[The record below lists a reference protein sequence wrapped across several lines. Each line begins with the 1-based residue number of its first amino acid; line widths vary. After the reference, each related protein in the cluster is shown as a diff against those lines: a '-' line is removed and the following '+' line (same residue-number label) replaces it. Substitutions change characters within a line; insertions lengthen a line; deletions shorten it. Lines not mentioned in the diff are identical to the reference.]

1 MDTKTLEMKTMKA
14 VKPVLLSCLLA
25 LATSL
30 VDAGSIEGTIVFD
43 RKNPHVGLAFL
54 ADAKDGGPDICG
66 SLDQNHGQFSEKL
79 VVGKDGCEVAFSN
92 SDVMD
97 HNIFANDLES
107 GVSFDV
113 GLIRPGEDAAVEVN
127 WHEGH
132 LVRLGCKIHPKMI
145 SYIANLPTQH
155 YSIVEFEKES
165 LETPFVLKDVP
176 DEATRL
182 EIVLQPLDRVVID
195 IAPGNSREVDITY
208 KGKVFGK
215 ILARRD

>member
-1 MDTKTLEMKTMKA
+1 MNTETLALKIMKTLGSG
-14 VKPVLLSCLLA
+14 LLSCLFA
-25 LATSL
+25 GAASMAH
-30 VDAGSIEGTIVFD
+30 AGSIEGSIVFD
-43 RKNPHVGLAFL
+43 KKNPFVGLAYL
-54 ADAKDGGPDICG
+54 ADANDGGPEICG
-66 SLDQNHGQFSEKL
+66 SLDQNEGQFSEML

-113 GLIRPGEDAAVEVN
+113 GLIRPGENARVEVN

-155 YSIVEFEKES
+155 YSVIEFERER
-165 LETPFVLKDVP
+165 LETPFVLRDVP

-182 EIVLQPLDRVVID
+182 EIVLQPLERVVVN
-195 IAPGNSREVDITY
+195 IARGESKEVDITY
-208 KGKVFGK
+208 KGKVFGS
-215 ILARRD
+215 ILVRRD